1 MSDSLRIGTPAFI
14 PERRSQLSRL
24 LRESVNLAESDLLGA
39 MEAVLEGRDAE
50 AFLLGEEAITRIFG
64 LAASHVA
71 AGLLGLIHND
81 GVWAANAVTSARARS
96 DRPTRALGLRSTPVQ
111 FLGGARLGAIPA
123 NARNG
128 SA

>member
-64 LAASHVA
+64 L
-71 AGLLGLIHND
+71 
-81 GVWAANAVTSARARS
+81 
-96 DRPTRALGLRSTPVQ
+96 Q
-111 FLGGARLGAIPA
+111 
-123 NARNG
+123 G
-128 SA
+128 S